1 MMKVK
6 PVSFSVSTRTVYIVL
21 IVTVIFQLLFLFYHS
36 WRWRNITVD
45 GIPYQWRCVLR
56 LETSAFGTDYIRVI
70 FPEDTTTW
78 NDEVLPVKG
87 QDVYVAISQD
97 QQGIMEIKGA
107 SANVPADRSDYMKAE
122 ITAVDR
128 DSRTVQF
135 QVGFDRYRI
144 VPEYTDGIYD
154 ITGSD
159 SVIASV
165 RMKKGDGVIEGIFV
179 NGIPLESSST
189 AAALQDKKGADV
201 QGKNPKV
208 RIVESSMVPPKE
220 E

>member
-1 MMKVK
+1 
-6 PVSFSVSTRTVYIVL
+6 
-21 IVTVIFQLLFLFYHS
+21 
-36 WRWRNITVD
+36 
-45 GIPYQWRCVLR
+45 
-56 LETSAFGTDYIRVI
+56 
-70 FPEDTTTW
+70 
-78 NDEVLPVKG
+78 
-87 QDVYVAISQD
+87 
-97 QQGIMEIKGA
+97 MEIKGA
-107 SANVPADRSDYMKAE
+107 SANVPADHSDYMKAK

-144 VPEYTDGIYD
+144 APEYTDGIYD

-189 AAALQDKKGADV
+189 AAALQDKQGADV